1 MSDRK
6 EKIIE
11 VAEGLIPD
19 IWQRSSMET
28 GQFCEK
34 RSRELAEGFLLV
46 IEQGIRQIIRD
57 GGKESL
63 EQIRYLLFSCLHS
76 SIFSKK
82 YLVRMELAGGGEVA
96 PGNEEYAGREFEWEI
111 WPAGSEGEYCSRMD
125 DGTAL
130 EYSLEDWSV
139 RLGEFEEGN
148 RMQIWV
154 IR

>member
-82 YLVRMELAGGGEVA
+82 YLVRMELAG
-96 PGNEEYAGREFEWEI
+96 EE
-111 WPAGSEGEYCSRMD
+111 CQSR
-125 DGTAL
+125 
-130 EYSLEDWSV
+130 S
-139 RLGEFEEGN
+139 
-148 RMQIWV
+148 
-154 IR
+154 

>member
-63 EQIRYLLFSCLHS
+63 EQIL
-76 SIFSKK
+76 
-82 YLVRMELAGGGEVA
+82 
-96 PGNEEYAGREFEWEI
+96 
-111 WPAGSEGEYCSRMD
+111 
-125 DGTAL
+125 
-130 EYSLEDWSV
+130 SL
-139 RLGEFEEGN
+139 
-148 RMQIWV
+148 IH
-154 IR
+154 I